1 MLNLK
6 GSVPA
11 LITPMLANGDIDYSA
26 LEKLLEL
33 HVSAGSQGLV
43 LCGTTG
49 EAPTLLWEEKE
60 KLLAFC
66 QRIIAGRIPLI
77 AGCSSNSTAE
87 ACLLTQLAVDCGM
100 DATLHATGYYNKPS
114 QAQLIKH
121 YEVIN
126 NSSAI
131 PLLVYNIPSRTGVEI
146 SPDSIVTLSEME
158 KIIGVKDSTGDTGR
172 LSQERNRIKGEFL
185 FFSGDD
191 SSVLGY
197 MAAGGDGCISV
208 TANAFPVRM
217 AEFIACCLSGDFA
230 KARQQHESMIDLHKG
245 LFIEP
250 SPGGIK
256 YLMSLMGLCE
266 NQTRL
271 PITPVSPAA
280 QQLIEKVA
288 YPLLN

>member
-11 LITPMLANGDIDYSA
+11 LITPLSPTGDIDYST

-49 EAPTLLWEEKE
+49 EAPTLLWDEKK
-60 KLLAFC
+60 KLFAFC
-66 QRIIAGRIPLI
+66 QRVIAGRIPLI

-100 DATLHATGYYNKPS
+100 DGTLHATGYYNKPS
-114 QAQLIKH
+114 QSQIIKH
-121 YEVIN
+121 YEAIN
-126 NSSAI
+126 NISAI

-146 SPDSIVTLSEME
+146 SVDAMVALSEMD

-172 LSQERNRIKGEFL
+172 LSLERTRIKAEFL

-208 TANAFPVRM
+208 TANALPALMV
-217 AEFIACCLSGDFA
+217 EFINDCLSGDFIR
-230 KARQQHESMIDLHKG
+230 ARQLHESMIELHKA

-256 YLMSLMGLCE
+256 YLMSLMGLCD
-266 NQTRL
+266 NQMRL
-271 PITPVSPAA
+271 PITPISAAA
-280 QQLIEKVA
+280 QQIIEKVA
-288 YPLLN
+288 YPLMK